1 MSQPVFCAFSLR
13 TISIRTDILRTGFD
27 TIKIANKQFFTTLR
41 QTLDDVRKNLKITN
55 LPDWYKVSQKVI

>member
-27 TIKIANKQFFTTLR
+27 TIKIANKQFSTTLR
-41 QTLDDVRKNLKITN
+41 QTLDDVGKNLKITN
-55 LPDWYKVSQKVI
+55 LPDWYNVSQKVI